1 MNQNNKKKGSRFAA
15 IPGLIF
21 LVIMLVMSNSDE
33 PEITLASI
41 AVVIVIAAFVVIG
54 STLSAAKKSAAAR
67 RAPQTRPVQTRMTS
81 FEKTPAA
88 SRRSAHRGE
97 AEEAVHCAHSRGK
110 EKYLEQLDG
119 FLANGIID
127 KAEYKLMRDR
137 YSRLQIE
144 DDYH

>member
-1 MNQNNKKKGSRFAA
+1 MNQNNMKKGSKFAA

-21 LVIMLVMSNSDE
+21 LVIMLVMSNVDE
-33 PEITLASI
+33 PEIALASI
-41 AVVIVIAAFVVIG
+41 AVVVVIAVIV
-54 STLSAAKKSAAAR
+54 STVSAAKKSAAGKT
-67 RAPQTRPVQTRMTS
+67 APQTRPAQTRMPAV
-81 FEKTPAA
+81 EKTPAA
-88 SRRSAHRGE
+88 ARRSAHRDE

-127 KAEYKLMRDR
+127 KAEYRLMKER
-137 YSRLQIE
+137 YSRLEIE

>member
-21 LVIMLVMSNSDE
+21 LVIMLVMSNVDE

-41 AVVIVIAAFVVIG
+41 AVVIVIAAFVVLRA
-54 STLSAAKKSAAAR
+54 TLSAAKKGAAAKK
-67 RAPQTRPVQTRMTS
+67 APQTRPVQTRMPA

-88 SRRSAHRGE
+88 ARRSAHRGE

-127 KAEYKLMRDR
+127 KAEYRLMKER
-137 YSRLQIE
+137 YSRLEIE

>member
-1 MNQNNKKKGSRFAA
+1 MPA
-15 IPGLIF
+15 
-21 LVIMLVMSNSDE
+21 
-33 PEITLASI
+33 
-41 AVVIVIAAFVVIG
+41 
-54 STLSAAKKSAAAR
+54 
-67 RAPQTRPVQTRMTS
+67 

-88 SRRSAHRGE
+88 ARRSAHRDE

-127 KAEYKLMRDR
+127 KAEYRLMKER
-137 YSRLQIE
+137 YSRLEIE

>member
-1 MNQNNKKKGSRFAA
+1 MNRNNKKKGSKFAA

-21 LVIMLVMSNSDE
+21 LVIMLVMSNVDE
-33 PEITLASI
+33 PEIAI
-41 AVVIVIAAFVVIG
+41 AVVAMLVVVAVVFATV
-54 STLSAAKKSAAAR
+54 SSVVKSAAAKK
-67 RAPQTRPVQTRMTS
+67 APQTRPVQTRMPA

-88 SRRSAHRGE
+88 ARRSTHRDE

-110 EKYLEQLDG
+110 EKYLEQLDS

-127 KAEYKLMRDR
+127 KAEYKLMKER
-137 YSRLQIE
+137 YSKLEIE

>member
-41 AVVIVIAAFVVIG
+41 AVVIAIAAFVVI
-54 STLSAAKKSAAAR
+54 
-67 RAPQTRPVQTRMTS
+67 PVQTRMTS

>member
-1 MNQNNKKKGSRFAA
+1 MNQNNKKKGSKFAA

-21 LVIMLVMSNSDE
+21 LVIMLVMSNVDE
-33 PEITLASI
+33 PEIALASI
-41 AVVIVIAAFVVIG
+41 AVVVVIAVIV
-54 STLSAAKKSAAAR
+54 STISAAKKSAAGKT
-67 RAPQTRPVQTRMTS
+67 APQTRPAQTRMPP

-88 SRRSAHRGE
+88 ARRSAHRDE

-127 KAEYKLMRDR
+127 KAEYRLMKER
-137 YSRLQIE
+137 YSRLEIE

>member
-1 MNQNNKKKGSRFAA
+1 MNPNNKKKGSRFAA

-41 AVVIVIAAFVVIG
+41 AVVIVIAAFVVLRA
-54 STLSAAKKSAAAR
+54 TLSAAKKDAAAKK
-67 RAPQTRPVQTRMTS
+67 APQTRPGRTRTAS
-81 FEKTPAA
+81 FEKTPGAA
-88 SRRSAHRGE
+88 RRSAHRSE
-97 AEEAVHCAHSRGK
+97 AEEAIHCAHSRGK

>member
-1 MNQNNKKKGSRFAA
+1 MNQNNKKKGSKFAA

-21 LVIMLVMSNSDE
+21 LVIMLVMSNVDE
-33 PEITLASI
+33 PEIALASI
-41 AVVIVIAAFVVIG
+41 AVVVVIAVIV
-54 STLSAAKKSAAAR
+54 STVSAAKKSAAGKT
-67 RAPQTRPVQTRMTS
+67 APQTRPAQTRMPA
-81 FEKTPAA
+81 FEKTPAVA
-88 SRRSAHRGE
+88 RRSAHRDE

-127 KAEYKLMRDR
+127 KAEYRLMKER
-137 YSRLQIE
+137 YSRLEIE

>member
-21 LVIMLVMSNSDE
+21 LVIMLVMSNVDE

-41 AVVIVIAAFVVIG
+41 AVVVVIAVIV
-54 STLSAAKKSAAAR
+54 STISAAKKSAAGKT
-67 RAPQTRPVQTRMTS
+67 APQTRPVQTRMTS

>member
-1 MNQNNKKKGSRFAA
+1 MNQNNKKKGSKFAA

-21 LVIMLVMSNSDE
+21 LVIMLVMSNVDE
-33 PEITLASI
+33 PEIALASI
-41 AVVIVIAAFVVIG
+41 AVVVVIAVIV
-54 STLSAAKKSAAAR
+54 STISAAKKSAAGKT
-67 RAPQTRPVQTRMTS
+67 APQTRPVQTRMTS

-127 KAEYKLMRDR
+127 KAEYRLMKER

>member
-1 MNQNNKKKGSRFAA
+1 MNRNNKKKGSKFAA

-21 LVIMLVMSNSDE
+21 LVIMLVMSNVDE
-33 PEITLASI
+33 PEIAI
-41 AVVIVIAAFVVIG
+41 AVVAMLVVVAVVFATV
-54 STLSAAKKSAAAR
+54 SSVVKSAAAKKT
-67 RAPQTRPVQTRMTS
+67 PQTRPVQTRMTS

>member
-1 MNQNNKKKGSRFAA
+1 MNQNNKKKGSKFAA

-21 LVIMLVMSNSDE
+21 LVIMLVMSNVDE
-33 PEITLASI
+33 PEIALASI
-41 AVVIVIAAFVVIG
+41 AVVIVIAVIV
-54 STLSAAKKSAAAR
+54 STVSAAKKSAAGKTAL
-67 RAPQTRPVQTRMTS
+67 QTRPAQTRMPA
-81 FEKTPAA
+81 FEKTPVAA
-88 SRRSAHRGE
+88 RRSAHRDE

-127 KAEYKLMRDR
+127 KAEYKLMKER
-137 YSRLQIE
+137 YSKLEIE

>member
-21 LVIMLVMSNSDE
+21 LVIMLVMSNVDE
-33 PEITLASI
+33 PEIALASI
-41 AVVIVIAAFVVIG
+41 AVVVVIAVIV
-54 STLSAAKKSAAAR
+54 STISAAKKSAAGKT
-67 RAPQTRPVQTRMTS
+67 APQTRPVQTRMTS

>member
-41 AVVIVIAAFVVIG
+41 AVVIAIAAFVVIG
-54 STLSAAKKSAAAR
+54 STLSAAKKGAAAKK
-67 RAPQTRPVQTRMTS
+67 ALQTRPVQTRMPS

-88 SRRSAHRGE
+88 ARRSTHRGE

>member
-1 MNQNNKKKGSRFAA
+1 MNRNNKKKGSKFAA

-21 LVIMLVMSNSDE
+21 LVIMLVMSNVDE
-33 PEITLASI
+33 PEIAI
-41 AVVIVIAAFVVIG
+41 AVVAMLVVVAVVFATV
-54 STLSAAKKSAAAR
+54 SSVVKSAAAKK
-67 RAPQTRPVQTRMTS
+67 APQTRLVQTRMPA

-88 SRRSAHRGE
+88 VRRSTHRDE

-110 EKYLEQLDG
+110 EKYLEQLDS

-127 KAEYKLMRDR
+127 KAEYKLMKER
-137 YSRLQIE
+137 YSKLEIE

>member
-41 AVVIVIAAFVVIG
+41 AVVIVIAAFVVLRA
-54 STLSAAKKSAAAR
+54 TLSAAKKGAAAKK
-67 RAPQTRPVQTRMTS
+67 APQTRPVQTRMPA

-88 SRRSAHRGE
+88 ARRSAHRGE

-127 KAEYKLMRDR
+127 KAEYRLMMER
-137 YSRLQIE
+137 YSRLEIE

>member
-1 MNQNNKKKGSRFAA
+1 MNQNNKKKGSKFAA

-21 LVIMLVMSNSDE
+21 LVIMLVMSNVDE
-33 PEITLASI
+33 PEIALASI
-41 AVVIVIAAFVVIG
+41 AVVIVIAVIV
-54 STLSAAKKSAAAR
+54 STVSAAKKSAAGKT
-67 RAPQTRPVQTRMTS
+67 APQTRSAQTRMPA

-88 SRRSAHRGE
+88 ARRSAHRDE

-127 KAEYKLMRDR
+127 KAEYKLMKER
-137 YSRLQIE
+137 YSKLEIE

>member
-1 MNQNNKKKGSRFAA
+1 MNQNNKKKGSKFAA

-21 LVIMLVMSNSDE
+21 LVIMLVMSNVDE

-41 AVVIVIAAFVVIG
+41 AVVIVIAAFVVLRA
-54 STLSAAKKSAAAR
+54 TLSAAKKGAAAKK
-67 RAPQTRPVQTRMTS
+67 APQTRPVQTRMPA

-88 SRRSAHRGE
+88 ARRSAHRGE

-127 KAEYKLMRDR
+127 KAEYRLMKER
-137 YSRLQIE
+137 YSRLEIE

>member
-1 MNQNNKKKGSRFAA
+1 MNQNNKKKGSKFAA

-21 LVIMLVMSNSDE
+21 LVIMLVMSNVDE
-33 PEITLASI
+33 PEIALASI
-41 AVVIVIAAFVVIG
+41 AVVVVIAVIV
-54 STLSAAKKSAAAR
+54 STVSAAKKSAAGKT
-67 RAPQTRPVQTRMTS
+67 APQTRPAQTRMPA
-81 FEKTPAA
+81 FEKPPAA
-88 SRRSAHRGE
+88 ARRSAHRDE

-127 KAEYKLMRDR
+127 KAEYRLMKER
-137 YSRLQIE
+137 YSRLEIE

>member
-1 MNQNNKKKGSRFAA
+1 MNQNNKKKGSKFAA

-21 LVIMLVMSNSDE
+21 LVIMLVMSNVDE
-33 PEITLASI
+33 PEIALASI
-41 AVVIVIAAFVVIG
+41 AVVVVIAVIV
-54 STLSAAKKSAAAR
+54 STISAAKKSAAGKT
-67 RAPQTRPVQTRMTS
+67 APQTRPVQTRMTS

-127 KAEYKLMRDR
+127 KAEYRLMKER
-137 YSRLQIE
+137 YSRLEIE